1 VGYHYG
7 DFLGYG
13 RNSRNMRRTP
23 YDTVMVSGGFD
34 PMHIG
39 HVRMIQEA
47 AREFGEVIVAVNS
60 DDWLLRKKGY
70 VFMPWEERAEI
81 ARAIQGVTKVV
92 AFDDSD
98 NTACDAIRTHKPTFF
113 ANGGDR
119 TTENTPE
126 QEVCEEIGVQM
137 VWGVGGGKIQSSSD
151 LVNDS
156 AEHLQVQVQDWPHGV

>member
-1 VGYHYG
+1 LGYHYG
-7 DFLGYG
+7 EFLGYG
-13 RNSRNMRRTP
+13 RNSRQMSRTA

-34 PMHIG
+34 PIHIG

-47 AREFGEVIVAVNS
+47 AREFGDVIVAVNS

-81 ARAIQGVTKVV
+81 VRAIDGVTKVV
-92 AFDDSD
+92 AFDDAD
-98 NTACDAIRTHKPTFF
+98 NTACDAIRKYKPTFF

-126 QEVCEEIGVQM
+126 QFACEELGVRM
-137 VWGVGGGKIQSSSD
+137 VWSIGGGKIQSSSD
-151 LVNDS
+151 LVNGS
-156 AEHLQVQVQDWPHGV
+156 AEHLRIEAADWPHGV

>member
-1 VGYHYG
+1 
-7 DFLGYG
+7 
-13 RNSRNMRRTP
+13 MRRTP

-34 PMHIG
+34 PMPIG

-98 NTACDAIRTHKPTFF
+98 NTACDAIRTHRPTFF

-119 TTENTPE
+119 TTNNTPE
-126 QEVCEEIGVQM
+126 QAVCEEIGVQM
-137 VWGVGGGKIQSSSD
+137 VWGVGGGKIQSSSE

-156 AEHLQVQVQDWPHGV
+156 SGHLRVNVEDWPHGV

>member
-1 VGYHYG
+1 MGYHYG

-98 NTACDAIRTHKPTFF
+98 NTACDAIRTHRPTFF

-119 TTENTPE
+119 TTNNTPE
-126 QEVCEEIGVQM
+126 QAVCEEIGVQM
-137 VWGVGGGKIQSSSD
+137 VWGVGGGKIQSSSE

-156 AEHLQVQVQDWPHGV
+156 SGHLRVNVEDWPHGV

>member
-1 VGYHYG
+1 
-7 DFLGYG
+7 
-13 RNSRNMRRTP
+13 MRRTP

-34 PMHIG
+34 PIHIG

-47 AREFGEVIVAVNS
+47 AREYGDVVVAVNS

-70 VFMPWEERAEI
+70 VFMPFEQRAEI
-81 ARAIQGVTKVV
+81 VRAIAGVTKVV
-92 AFDDSD
+92 AFDDAD
-98 NTACDAIRTHKPTFF
+98 NTACDAIRAHKPTYF

-126 QEVCEEIGVQM
+126 QEVCEELGVQM
-137 VWGVGGGKIQSSSD
+137 VWSVGGGKIQSSSD

-156 AEHLQVQVQDWPHGV
+156 STQLQAEKNNWPHGV

>member
-1 VGYHYG
+1 MSYHYG

-13 RNSRNMRRTP
+13 RNNRQMSRTP

-34 PMHIG
+34 PIHIG

-47 AREFGEVIVAVNS
+47 AREYGEVIVAVNS

-70 VFMPWEERAEI
+70 VFMPFEQRAEI
-81 ARAIQGVTKVV
+81 VRAIEGVTKVV
-92 AFDDSD
+92 AFDDAD
-98 NTACDAIRTHKPTFF
+98 NTACDAIRKHKPTFF

-126 QEVCEEIGVQM
+126 QEVCEELGVRM
-137 VWGVGGGKIQSSSD
+137 VWSIGGGKIQSSSD
-151 LVNDS
+151 LVHGS
-156 AEHLQVQVQDWPHGV
+156 SEHLLNEKHNWPGGV

>member
-1 VGYHYG
+1 
-7 DFLGYG
+7 
-13 RNSRNMRRTP
+13 MRRTP

-34 PMHIG
+34 PIHIG

-81 ARAIQGVTKVV
+81 VRAIAGVTKVV

-98 NTACDAIRTHKPTFF
+98 NTACDAIRQHKPTYF

-119 TTENTPE
+119 TTKNTPE
-126 QEVCEEIGVQM
+126 QQVCEELGVEM

-156 AEHLQVQVQDWPHGV
+156 SDHLLDKKQNWPHGV

>member
-13 RNSRNMRRTP
+13 RNNRNMRRTP

-34 PMHIG
+34 PIHIG
-39 HVRMIQEA
+39 HVRMILEA
-47 AREFGEVIVAVNS
+47 AREFGDVIVAVNS

-70 VFMPWEERAEI
+70 VFMPFDERAEI
-81 ARAIQGVTKVV
+81 VRALHGVTKVV
-92 AFDDSD
+92 AFDDAD
-98 NTACDAIRTHKPTFF
+98 NTACDAIREHKPTYF

-126 QEVCEEIGVQM
+126 QDACEEFGVEM
-137 VWGVGGGKIQSSSD
+137 IWGVGGGKIQSSSD
-151 LVNDS
+151 LVNES
-156 AEHLQVQVQDWPHGV
+156 ADHLRVEKMNWPGGI

>member
-1 VGYHYG
+1 
-7 DFLGYG
+7 
-13 RNSRNMRRTP
+13 MRRTP

-34 PMHIG
+34 PIHIG
-39 HVRMIQEA
+39 HVRMIREA
-47 AREFGEVIVAVNS
+47 AREFGDVIVAVNS

-81 ARAIQGVTKVV
+81 VRSIQGVTKVV
-92 AFDDSD
+92 AFDDAD
-98 NTACDAIRTHKPTFF
+98 NTACDAIRKLKPTYF

-126 QEVCEEIGVQM
+126 MSVCQELDIQM

-151 LVNDS
+151 LVNES
-156 AEHLQVQVQDWPHGV
+156 ADHLKIEAQDWPHGL